1 MKNQQSQNT
10 DTISPEIL
18 KTELVTKDREN
29 ESSGIEFFY
38 REGPILPD
46 ELKAYDDLVPGFANQ
61 YLTEVIN
68 EAKHQRQL
76 ELAEVEQEKLIL
88 DTQKEIFT
96 SNHKR
101 SLLGTT
107 AGFTVIMTALIL
119 ATVLGLQGKE
129 KTALGIVGS
138 LAGVSVIIYGTDAY
152 NKGKMQK
159 LEQKKDDKEK
169 ILE

>member
-46 ELKAYDDLVPGFANQ
+46 ELKAYDDLVPGFASQ

-88 DTQKEIFT
+88 DTQKEIFK

-101 SLLGTT
+101 SLLGTA
-107 AGFTVIMTALIL
+107 AGFTVIMTVLIL
-119 ATVLGLQGKE
+119 ATGLAIKGQKE
-129 KTALGIVGS
+129 VAIASVAS
-138 LAGVSVIIYGTDAY
+138 LAGVSAIIYGTDAY
-152 NKGKMQK
+152 NKDKMQK

-169 ILE
+169 ISE